1 MSKFDKSV
9 LLPGTA
15 ARKSKIDKKD
25 IKGIKKKVTKKTVK
39 KVTKK
44 TVKKVKK

>member
-1 MSKFDKSV
+1 MSKISKSV

-15 ARKSKIDKKD
+15 ARKIKIDKKD
-25 IKGIKKKVTKKTVK
+25 IIGIKKKVTKKTVK

>member
-39 KVTKK
+39 VTKK
-44 TVKKVKK
+44 KVKKVKK